1 MTPHLPIAHR
11 VHNYIKAHPGCTPA
25 EITEALAL
33 VRRSVNKAVENLAA
47 GYKIF
52 NVNPKVRP
60 AQYSVDKPAPVL
72 VQPTNKPVQVHK
84 PLPVFDKPVNV
95 PVRPGTVKGD
105 PYKAP
110 ELRPFDARPGAM
122 DAFDKPSVV
131 AGTQVERTRPALICA
146 GVRDVGPSGGGT
158 RRFA

>member
-1 MTPHLPIAHR
+1 MTPQLPIAHR
-11 VHNYIKAHPGCTPA
+11 VHNYIKDHPGCTPA
-25 EITEALAL
+25 EITEALGL

-84 PLPVFDKPVNV
+84 PLPVFDKPVNL
-95 PVRPGTVKGD
+95 PVRPGTVGGT
-105 PYKAP
+105 YSGA
-110 ELRPFDARPGAM
+110 ELRAFDARPGAM